1 MRKIFL
7 KYLVCGT
14 IVALSATS
22 AQAGLPLEEQV
33 DALSRENQAQSKLI
47 RELQEKMDAQ
57 AKGSRTASGGEVL
70 QTINDHVRLSALVE
84 AEASRSDD
92 YDNEDSSDI
101 TLATVEVGLNA
112 RVAEWS
118 SAHVL
123 FLYEEGEENDHII
136 IDEGFITLGNT
147 EKYPVYLTAGKMYVP
162 FGSFESNM
170 VSDPLTLEIGET
182 GDSAVLARFAANG
195 LHGSFYGLNGDI
207 NEGGEDEIDSFGVS
221 LGYTMENDTFA
232 LDMGA
237 DWLNNIGDT
246 NGIGDFLADRAVARP
261 EEIDEYVNG
270 LSLHAVFSS
279 GPFTLIGEYVAALD
293 SFAPGEVDFQGEGA
307 RPEAYNLE
315 AAYGTEIT
323 GRATTFA
330 LGYQATDQA
339 LDLGL
344 PESRYIGT
352 VRMELFP
359 FTSLAV
365 EYLHD
370 EDYGTGHGGSGED
383 ANTLTM
389 QLAME
394 F

>member
-7 KYLVCGT
+7 QYLVGGA
-14 IVALSATS
+14 IVAFNASP
-22 AQAGLPLEEQV
+22 AQAGLALEEQV
-33 DALSRENQAQSKLI
+33 DALSRENQTQSKLI
-47 RELQEKMDAQ
+47 RELREKVDSQ
-57 AKGSRTASGGEVL
+57 ARGGGNASGNDVL
-70 QTINDHVRLSALVE
+70 GAINDHVELSALVE
-84 AEASRSDD
+84 VEASRSDD

-101 TLATVEVGLNA
+101 TLATVEVGLNVRA
-112 RVAEWS
+112 AEWAG
-118 SAHVL
+118 AHVL
-123 FLYEEGEENDHII
+123 FLYEEGEEDDHVV
-136 IDEGFITLGNT
+136 IDEGFITLGNA
-147 EKYPVYLTAGKMYVP
+147 EKYPVYLSAGKMYVP
-162 FGSFESNM
+162 FGSFETNM

-182 GDSAVLARFAANG
+182 GDSAALVGFTANG
-195 LHGSFYGLNGDI
+195 LHGSLYGFNGDI
-207 NEGGEDEIDSFGVS
+207 DEDGEDEIDSFGVN
-221 LGYTMENDTFA
+221 LGYTMENDTFT

-246 NGIGDFLADRAVARP
+246 DGIGDFLADREVARP
-261 EEIDEYVNG
+261 EEIDEHVNG
-270 LSLHAVFSS
+270 LSLHAAFST

-293 SFAPGEVDFQGEGA
+293 SFAPGEVEFKGHGA

-315 AAYGTEIT
+315 AAYGTEIA
-323 GRATTFA
+323 GRATSFA
-330 LGYQATDQA
+330 LGWQTTNEA

-352 VRMELFP
+352 VRVELFP

-370 EDYGTGHGGSGED
+370 EDYGTGDGGSGAD

>member
-1 MRKIFL
+1 VRKIFL
-7 KYLVCGT
+7 KYLVSGT

-22 AQAGLPLEEQV
+22 AQAGLPLEERM
-33 DALSRENQAQSKLI
+33 DALSRENQTQSKLI
-47 RELQEKMDAQ
+47 RELQEKVDSQ
-57 AKGSRTASGGEVL
+57 AKGSRDVREDTMLRA
-70 QTINDHVRLSALVE
+70 INDHVELSALVE
-84 AEASRSDD
+84 VEVSRSDD

-101 TLATVEVGLNA
+101 ALATVEVGLNA

-118 SAHVL
+118 SAQVL
-123 FLYEEGEENDHII
+123 FLYEEGEKDDHVI

-147 EKYPVYLTAGKMYVP
+147 EKYPVYLTTGKMYVP

-182 GDSAVLARFAANG
+182 GDSAVLVGFAANG
-195 LHGSFYGLNGDI
+195 LHGSFYGFNGDI
-207 NEGGEDEIDSFGVS
+207 NADGEDKIDSFGVN
-221 LGYTMENDTFA
+221 LGYSMENDTFA

-237 DWLNNIGDT
+237 DWMNSIGNTD
-246 NGIGDFLADRAVARP
+246 GIGDFLADRAVARP

-279 GPFTLIGEYVAALD
+279 GPFTLIGEYVAALN
-293 SFAPGEVDFQGEGA
+293 SFTPGEVDFKGQGA

-315 AAYGTEIT
+315 AAYGSEIA

-330 LGYQATDQA
+330 LGWQTTDQA

-344 PESRYIGT
+344 PESRSVGT
-352 VRMELFP
+352 VRVELFP
-359 FTSLAV
+359 FSSLSV

-370 EDYGTGHGGSGED
+370 EDYGTGDGGSGAD